1 MRNAPDHS
9 EAFGYE
15 ARRTT
20 RFPKMVFL
28 HLIGIFWSTL
38 SLLATWGC
46 SERVVVPTSLVL
58 ISTSHSWQ
66 NAQHSPERAVSKS
79 VASHSSR
86 VASQAMMETTLASL
100 LVHFGVKTA
109 CRVRTHCQII
119 QLKEYSFIFL
129 MGSLV
134 ASLQGACCYEDTL

>member
-15 ARRTT
+15 ARRIL

-28 HLIGIFWSTL
+28 HLIGIFWFTR

-79 VASHSSR
+79 VASYSNR
-86 VASQAMMETTLASL
+86 VASQAMMEITLASPE
-100 LVHFGVKTA
+100 VHFGVTTA
-109 CRVRTHCQII
+109 QSVRMHCHRI
-119 QLKEYSFIFL
+119 QHNEFSFIFFCRFTRCFIARS
-129 MGSLV
+129 MLV
-134 ASLQGACCYEDTL
+134 